1 MRGIFISKF
10 KLCIVPAPMSLF
22 DQKESHR
29 PMVMGILNIT
39 PDSFSDGG
47 ELYRQGSSQLDSVL
61 NKAEQM
67 LKSGADILD
76 VGGESTRPGAIRPS
90 AQEELDRVGPAVEAL
105 SQNFQCSISVDTS
118 RAEVMQQVLDSG
130 AAMINDVRA
139 LTEPGTLELVAERDA
154 AVCLMHMQGTPR
166 TMQEDPVYTDVVSE
180 VSAFLTERLE
190 ACISAG
196 VSRANICLDPGFGFG
211 KSFEHNM
218 TLMAGLPMLSDL
230 GLPILVGV
238 SRKGMIGEITKKP
251 IESRLAGSLA
261 MAQEALNLG
270 AKILRVHDV
279 PETCDMIRT
288 WTAVKN
294 KTAEYKSE

>member
-1 MRGIFISKF
+1 
-10 KLCIVPAPMSLF
+10 MSLF

-47 ELYRQGSSQLDSVL
+47 EFYRQGSSQLDSVL

-76 VGGESTRPGAIRPS
+76 VGGESTRPGAVRPS
-90 AQEELDRVGPAVEAL
+90 VQEELDRVGPAVEAL

-118 RAEVMQQVLDSG
+118 RAEVMRHVLDSG

-139 LTEPGTLELVAERDA
+139 LTEPGTLKLVAEREA
-154 AVCLMHMQGTPR
+154 AVCLMHMQGKPL
-166 TMQEDPVYTDVVSE
+166 TMQDNPVYRDVVSE
-180 VSAFLTERLE
+180 VGTFLSARVE

-196 VSRANICLDPGFGFG
+196 VSRENICLDPGFGFG

-218 TLMAGLPMLSDL
+218 ELLAGLPQLSEL
-230 GLPILVGV
+230 GFPILVGV

-261 MAQEALNLG
+261 MAQDALYLG
-270 AKILRVHDV
+270 ANILRVHDV
-279 PETCDMIRT
+279 TETCDMIRI

-294 KTAEYKSE
+294 KTAEHKSE

>member
-1 MRGIFISKF
+1 
-10 KLCIVPAPMSLF
+10 
-22 DQKESHR
+22 
-29 PMVMGILNIT
+29 MVMGILNIT

-47 ELYRQGSSQLDSVL
+47 EFYRQSSSQLDSVL

-76 VGGESTRPGAIRPS
+76 VGGESTRPGAVRPS
-90 AQEELDRVGPAVEAL
+90 VQEELDRVVPAVEAL

-118 RAEVMQQVLDSG
+118 RAEVMRQVLDSG

-154 AVCLMHMQGTPR
+154 AVCLMHMQGKPL
-166 TMQEDPVYTDVVSE
+166 TMQENPAYRDVVFE
-180 VSAFLTERLE
+180 VGTFLSARLE

-196 VSRANICLDPGFGFG
+196 VSRENICLDPGFGFG

-218 TLMAGLPMLSDL
+218 ELLAGLPQLSEL

-261 MAQEALNLG
+261 MAQEALYLG
-270 AKILRVHDV
+270 ANILRVHDV
-279 PETCDMIRT
+279 TETCDMIRI